1 MQVIPPSPRPQPRP
15 APPVRTAPAGAQGTT
30 LALAL
35 AAGLAASLLAFLLLR
50 GRAKPVPAVPV
61 SVVVTAR
68 NVPTRVRLTSAHL
81 TLRKLPPSA
90 VPEGA
95 LTVPAQAV
103 GKITTR
109 PLPAGTPVT
118 NEAVTEGTV
127 SLGMAFALPPSHR
140 AVTVALDP
148 TDSAGDFVRPG
159 DRVDILATDEPG
171 SRFAQ
176 ARTVLQNALL
186 LAVGSQTAPDG
197 PPPPPDGAGP
207 GHVTVSVSPSEAQAL
222 VLAAARGKLHLALRA
237 VDDNGVTDT
246 APLSSA
252 LPAPESPGPAPSV
265 RVSPKPSQPQ
275 ATPGPRPQKPPPP
288 PARVTILIIKGSQ
301 SQTVTVTP

>member
-1 MQVIPPSPRPQPRP
+1 MQVVPPSPRPQPRP
-15 APPVRTAPAGAQGTT
+15 APPVRPAAAGLPGST

-35 AAGLAASLLAFLLLR
+35 AAGLTASLLAFLLLR
-50 GRAKPVPAVPV
+50 GRAKPVSAVPV

-68 NVPTRVRLTSAHL
+68 DVPTRARLTSAHL
-81 TLRKLPPSA
+81 TLRTLPPSA
-90 VPEGA
+90 VPEDA
-95 LTVPAQAV
+95 LTASAQAV

-109 PLPAGTPVT
+109 PLPAGTPLT
-118 NEAVTEGTV
+118 KSAVTDGTAA
-127 SLGMAFALPPSHR
+127 LGMAFTLPPSRR

-171 SRFAQ
+171 SRSAE

-186 LAVGSQTAPDG
+186 LAVGSQTSPDG

-237 VDDNGVTDT
+237 VDDNSLPET
-246 APLSSA
+246 APLSAPPADTDPPPPASA
-252 LPAPESPGPAPSV
+252 RPPVPKTAPP
-265 RVSPKPSQPQ
+265 
-275 ATPGPRPQKPPPP
+275 PRPQKPPPP
-288 PARVTILIIKGSQ
+288 PARVTILVIKGSV
-301 SQTVTVTP
+301 SQTVTVAP

>member
-1 MQVIPPSPRPQPRP
+1 MQVVPPTPRPQPRP
-15 APPVRTAPAGAQGTT
+15 QSSSLRPTADGARWGT
-30 LALAL
+30 LGLAL

-50 GRAKPVPAVPV
+50 GRARPISAAPV

-68 NVPTRVRLTSAHL
+68 DVPARARLIPAHL
-81 TLRKLPPSA
+81 TLRRLPPSA

-95 LTVPAQAV
+95 LTAPTQAV

-118 NEAVTEGTV
+118 KSSVTEGTAA
-127 SLGMAFALPPSHR
+127 LGMAFALPPSRR

-171 SRFAQ
+171 SRSAE
-176 ARTVLQNALL
+176 ARTVLQNVLL
-186 LAVGSQTAPDG
+186 LAVGSQTSPDG

-222 VLAAARGKLHLALRA
+222 VLAAARGKIHLALRA

-246 APLSSA
+246 APLSA
-252 LPAPESPGPAPSV
+252 PPAEADPPPP
-265 RVSPKPSQPQ
+265 RVPPKPTAPRVRPAVRLIKPQ
-275 ATPGPRPQKPPPP
+275 P
-288 PARVTILIIKGSQ
+288 PARVTILVVKGSQ
-301 SQTVTVTP
+301 SQTVTVAP

>member
-1 MQVIPPSPRPQPRP
+1 MQVVPPAPRPQPRP
-15 APPVRTAPAGAQGTT
+15 APPIRPPAAGSRGGT

-50 GRAKPVPAVPV
+50 GRAKPAPAVPV
-61 SVVVTAR
+61 SVVVAAR
-68 NVPTRVRLTSAHL
+68 DVPTRARLTPAHL
-81 TLRKLPPSA
+81 TLRKLPPSD
-90 VPEGA
+90 VPEDA
-95 LTVPAQAV
+95 LTAPTQAV

-109 PLPAGTPVT
+109 PLPAGTPLT
-118 NEAVTEGTV
+118 KSAVTEGTAA
-127 SLGMAFALPPSHR
+127 LGMAFTLPSSRR

-171 SRFAQ
+171 RGPAE

-246 APLSSA
+246 APLSAPPAETDPPPPHVSA
-252 LPAPESPGPAPSV
+252 RPAAPKTPPAPHLH
-265 RVSPKPSQPQ
+265 
-275 ATPGPRPQKPPPP
+275 KPPPP
-288 PARVTILIIKGSQ
+288 PARVTILVIKGSQ
-301 SQTVTVTP
+301 SQTVTVAP

>member
-1 MQVIPPSPRPQPRP
+1 MQVVPPSPRPQPRP
-15 APPVRTAPAGAQGTT
+15 APPARPPAAGAHGST

-50 GRAKPVPAVPV
+50 GRAKPVSAAPV
-61 SVVVTAR
+61 SVVVAAR
-68 NVPTRVRLTSAHL
+68 DVPTRARLTPAHL

-90 VPEGA
+90 VPEDA
-95 LTVPAQAV
+95 LTAPAQAV

-109 PLPAGTPVT
+109 PLPAGTPLT
-118 NEAVTEGTV
+118 RAAVTDGTAA
-127 SLGMAFALPPSHR
+127 LGMAFTLPPSRR

-148 TDSAGDFVRPG
+148 TDSAGEFVRPG

-171 SRFAQ
+171 RGPAE

-186 LAVGSQTAPDG
+186 LAVGSQTAPG
-197 PPPPPDGAGP
+197 GLPPPPDGAGP

-246 APLSSA
+246 APLSAPPAEADPPPPVSA
-252 LPAPESPGPAPSV
+252 RPSVPKIAPAP
-265 RVSPKPSQPQ
+265 
-275 ATPGPRPQKPPPP
+275 RPHKPPPP
-288 PARVTILIIKGSQ
+288 PARVTILVIKGSQ
-301 SQTVTVTP
+301 SQTVTVAP

>member
-1 MQVIPPSPRPQPRP
+1 MQVIPPPRTPPRPQPSPIRP
-15 APPVRTAPAGAQGTT
+15 PQSGSNTGT
-30 LALAL
+30 LGLAL

-50 GRAKPVPAVPV
+50 GRAKPVSVVPV
-61 SVVVTAR
+61 AVIVTAR
-68 NVPTRVRLTSAHL
+68 DVPTRARLTPPLLA
-81 TLRKLPPSA
+81 TRRLPPSA

-95 LTVPAQAV
+95 LTASTQAV

-109 PLPAGTPVT
+109 PLPAGTPLT
-118 NEAVTEGTV
+118 RAAVTDGTA
-127 SLGMAFALPPSHR
+127 SLGMAFALPPSRR

-171 SRFAQ
+171 RGPAE

-186 LAVGSQTAPDG
+186 LAVGSQTSPDG
-197 PPPPPDGAGP
+197 PPSPPDGAGP
-207 GHVTVSVSPSEAQAL
+207 GHVTVSVTPSEAQTL

-246 APLSSA
+246 APLSLS
-252 LPAPESPGPAPSV
+252 PAPEPASLPTPHA
-265 RVSPKPSQPQ
+265 SPKPP
-275 ATPGPRPQKPPPP
+275 ALKLPPAVRPPKPLP
-288 PARVTILIIKGSQ
+288 PARVTILVIKGSQ
-301 SQTVTVTP
+301 SQTVTVAP

>member
-1 MQVIPPSPRPQPRP
+1 MQVVPPSPRPQPRP
-15 APPVRTAPAGAQGTT
+15 APHARPPAGLQGST

-50 GRAKPVPAVPV
+50 GRAKPAPVVPV
-61 SVVVTAR
+61 SVVVAAR
-68 NVPTRVRLTSAHL
+68 DVPTRARLTPAHL
-81 TLRKLPPSA
+81 TLRKLPPSDIPDD
-90 VPEGA
+90 V
-95 LTVPAQAV
+95 LTAPAQAV

-109 PLPAGTPVT
+109 PLPAGTPLT
-118 NEAVTEGTV
+118 KSAVTDSTAA
-127 SLGMAFALPPSHR
+127 LGMAFTLPPSRR

-171 SRFAQ
+171 SRFAE

-186 LAVGSQTAPDG
+186 LAVGSQTSPDG

-207 GHVTVSVSPSEAQAL
+207 GHVTVSVSPPEAQAL
-222 VLAAARGKLHLALRA
+222 VLAAAHGKLHLALRA
-237 VDDNGVTDT
+237 VDDNSVTDT
-246 APLSSA
+246 TPLSA
-252 LPAPESPGPAPSV
+252 PPADTDLPT
-265 RVSPKPSQPQ
+265 RVSAHVLPKPPVSKTAP
-275 ATPGPRPQKPPPP
+275 APRPQKPMPP

-301 SQTVTVTP
+301 SQTVMVAP